1 MEFIIVT
8 GISGSGKSSC
18 IQVLEDIGYF
28 CIDNMPPQL
37 ISNFAEICS
46 ESRNDKGEKISKVA
60 IVTDIRGGE
69 LFLKLSDSI
78 SKLKNTDSTD
88 SADSIN
94 VKVLFLE
101 ANKEVLM
108 KRYSETR
115 RKHPLDEVSEGDLS
129 KAIDA
134 EIELLSDIRANADYI
149 IDSSLLTSTQ
159 LKEQIAE
166 LFLEK
171 PGDRMIL
178 SCMSFGFKYGVPS
191 EADLV
196 FDVRCLPNPF
206 YVPELKHK
214 TGLDCD
220 VRDYV
225 MNSAESVEFENR
237 IYGMIEFLIP
247 LYVREGK
254 SRLVIAFGCTGGKH
268 RSITFAHR
276 AAAHFREKECN
287 VREVHRDIEKH

>member
-18 IQVLEDIGYF
+18 IQVLEDIGFF

-46 ESRNDKGEKISKVA
+46 ESRNDSGEKISKVA
-60 IVTDIRGGE
+60 IVTDIRGGA

-78 SKLKNTDSTD
+78 SALKNTDGID
-88 SADSIN
+88 L
-94 VKVLFLE
+94 KVLFLE
-101 ANKEVLM
+101 ASREVLM

-115 RKHPLDEVSEGDLS
+115 RKHPLDEVSHGDLAR
-129 KAIDA
+129 AIDA
-134 EIELLSDIRANADYI
+134 EIELLADIRANADYI
-149 IDSSLLTSTQ
+149 IDSSLLTATQ

-171 PGDRMIL
+171 IGDRMVV
-178 SCMSFGFKYGVPS
+178 SCMSFGFKYGVPG

-214 TGLDCD
+214 TGLDAD
-220 VRDYV
+220 VREFV
-225 MNSAESVEFENR
+225 MNSEESHLFESKVFE
-237 IYGMIEFLIP
+237 MIDFLIP

-276 AAAHFREKECN
+276 AAEHFRETECV
-287 VREVHRDIEKH
+287 VREVHRDIDKK